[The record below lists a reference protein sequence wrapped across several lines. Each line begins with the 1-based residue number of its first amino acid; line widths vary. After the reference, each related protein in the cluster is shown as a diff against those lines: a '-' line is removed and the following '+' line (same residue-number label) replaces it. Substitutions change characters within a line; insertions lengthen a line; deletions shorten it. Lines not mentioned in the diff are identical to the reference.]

1 MNPLRLFSLEHSRAA
16 YFADFAFYAGA
27 VLVLTTAL
35 LAGCPRAQWLE
46 MAGLTLAGLV
56 SWSAIEYILHRF
68 VLHGLQP
75 FKSWHA
81 VHHQRP
87 TALICTPTALS
98 ALLLALLVFLPALLL
113 GSLWRAC
120 AVTLGVLAGYLAY
133 TVTHH
138 ATHHWRGESAWL
150 MRRKQWHAQHHH
162 HTTQPGFFGVTSG
175 FWDGIFGSGR

>member
-1 MNPLRLFSLEHSRAA
+1 MKPLRLFSLEHSRAA
-16 YFADFAFYAGA
+16 YLADFAFYAGA
-27 VLVLTTAL
+27 VLAL
-35 LAGCPRAQWLE
+35 AASLLVGCPRAQWLE
-46 MAGLTLAGLV
+46 MAGLTLAGLA
-56 SWSAIEYILHRF
+56 SWSAIEYALHRF

-87 TALICTPTALS
+87 IALICTPTALS
-98 ALLLALLVFLPALLL
+98 ASLLALLVFLPALLL

-120 AVTLGVLAGYLAY
+120 AVLLGVLAGYLVY

-150 MRRKQWHAQHHH
+150 LRRKQWHAQHHH
-162 HTTQPGFFGVTSG
+162 RSAQPGFFGVTSS